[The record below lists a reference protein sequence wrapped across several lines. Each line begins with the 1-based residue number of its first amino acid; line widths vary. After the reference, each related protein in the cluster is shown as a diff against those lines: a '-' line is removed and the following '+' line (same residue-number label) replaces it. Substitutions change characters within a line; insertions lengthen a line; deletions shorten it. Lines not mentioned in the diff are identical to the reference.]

1 MPYACF
7 GRAPPFTPSAA
18 FEPDTDWRG
27 VLPLLQGTGAWPFPM
42 AKCSGWVSAA
52 DVYAAGDVVGG
63 HRLATAKL
71 GRATGPGWVIYIGL
85 YALFIWRYPLQDGI
99 QRHVEYRAFSPQ

>member
-1 MPYACF
+1 
-7 GRAPPFTPSAA
+7 
-18 FEPDTDWRG
+18 
-27 VLPLLQGTGAWPFPM
+27 M

-52 DVYAAGDVVGG
+52 DVRAAGDVVGG